1 MLAARLNKM
10 NYAREGELML
20 EVIHLKK
27 IYPVSAGIFSTA
39 AAGSLKAVDDV
50 SFVLEKGTTL
60 GLVGESGC
68 GKTTLAR
75 LILNLE
81 QPTNGKVLFNGN
93 NIYEFRGEQK
103 KQFRKQVQ
111 IIFQD
116 PYSSLNPRKKIGTII
131 GEPLI
136 IHKTVPRSEV
146 PVKIMQLM
154 ELVGLQ
160 KDQVSRYP
168 HEFSSGQ
175 RQRIGI
181 ARALSLNPRVII
193 ADEPVSALDV
203 SIQAQIINL
212 LQDIQN
218 RMNLTYLFISHDLRV
233 VQYISHKVMVMY
245 LGKLVEIAP
254 KKELYTHPQHPYTE
268 ALLSAAPVPDPFFKK
283 KRILLNGDPPNPL
296 NPPRGCIFS
305 SRCPIMKPATCLEAH
320 PPLAEIQTG
329 HFVACYLK
337 Q

>member
-1 MLAARLNKM
+1 MENAPV
-10 NYAREGELML
+10 L

-27 IYPVSAGIFSTA
+27 IYPVSAGIFSRTV
-39 AAGSLKAVDDV
+39 GFLKAVDDV

-75 LILNLE
+75 MILNLE
-81 QPTNGKVLFNGN
+81 QPTNGKVLFNGR
-93 NIYEFRGEQK
+93 NIFELKKEQK
-103 KQFRKQVQ
+103 QQFRKEVQ

-116 PYSSLNPRKKIGTII
+116 PFSSLNPRKNVGSII

-136 IHKTVPRSEV
+136 IHKTVPRAAV
-146 PVKIMQLM
+146 PEKIMQLM

-160 KDQVSRYP
+160 KEHISRYP

-212 LQDIQN
+212 LQDIQD

-233 VQYISHKVMVMY
+233 VRYISHKVMVMY

-254 KKELYTHPQHPYTE
+254 KEQLYTDPQHPYTE

-283 KRILLNGDPPNPL
+283 KRILLTGDPPNPL

-305 SRCPIMKPATCLEAH
+305 NRCPLMKPETCLESH
-320 PPLAEIQTG
+320 PPLIEITRE